1 MDTIDRPTPL
11 DDAARRA
18 VKVAGTV
25 SALLTAL
32 AGAGITLL
40 TNEQADAL
48 TGLVGAIPGI
58 ITLVGVAMAA
68 FGVRNLAK
76 PQVTPVADPRD
87 NQGNTLVP
95 GYRTS

>member
-48 TGLVGAIPGI
+48 TGLVGAVPGL
-58 ITLVGVAMAA
+58 ITLVGVTMAA
-68 FGVRNLAK
+68 FGVRNIAK
-76 PQVTPVADPRD
+76 PQVTPVEDPRD